1 MLTQNPP
8 NILKKNPNGIAGFLI
23 GIMNAGSAAA
33 DRFTSALD
41 PLPVN
46 KGPAKPKSDPHL
58 DDRLRDALDM
68 IAGVAPVV
76 TTVSIPA
83 FTPRHGMPAAP
94 ARIQVIGQLGPRML
108 PAALWDDL
116 ISEGWI
122 TSAGAFTDQY
132 ERVIDAE
139 LFVEG

>member
-1 MLTQNPP
+1 M
-8 NILKKNPNGIAGFLI
+8 
-23 GIMNAGSAAA
+23 A
-33 DRFTSALD
+33 DKVTDRLN
-41 PLPVN
+41 PLPN
-46 KGPAKPKSDPHL
+46 TPPQEPEL
-58 DDRLRDALDM
+58 EPRLRDALDM

-132 ERVIDAE
+132 DRVMSAE